1 MGFDRIPSGKRGC
14 ARVRGLRFRFA
25 PESDCVVNWIGG
37 YAPESAPNWIGAAPP
52 DAVPPNSPELNRPR
66 GVHGWNS
73 GGSNSGA
80 CAAQAGM
87 KLAPVF
93 KFRLSGDDEIAG
105 KIHASWGG
113 GL

>member
-66 GVHGWNS
+66 AFTDGILGDPT
-73 GGSNSGA
+73 
-80 CAAQAGM
+80 AGLVLP
-87 KLAPVF
+87 KLV
-93 KFRLSGDDEIAG
+93 
-105 KIHASWGG
+105 
-113 GL
+113 